1 MALELVL
8 IFECHISMYT
18 IVSINNIVAMRVSQ
32 TCIPGT
38 FLFTKHFFF
47 VGSISFFLD
56 NSVKWELLE
65 PLPATPH
72 VLDEE
77 VQALKVLSLIQGKH

>member
-1 MALELVL
+1 
-8 IFECHISMYT
+8 MYT

-47 VGSISFFLD
+47 VGSISFFL
-56 NSVKWELLE
+56 NNFVKWELLL
-65 PLPATPH
+65 PLPPH

-77 VQALKVLSLIQGKH
+77 VQVLKVLSLIQGKHQ